1 MSRDI
6 FEQVSDWYCEGIPED
21 GLTQEERFEIIGSTQ
36 GSYLY
41 EHIQT
46 SPRELDLLSD
56 QDLVRVHYQ
65 AMLDAAR

>member
-6 FEQVSDWYCEGIPED
+6 FLRVTDWYCEGIPEE
-21 GLTQEERFEIIGSTQ
+21 GLTQAERFEIIDSTQ
-36 GSYLY
+36 GAYLY

-46 SPRELDLLSD
+46 SPRELDGLSD

-65 AMLDAAR
+65 AMVDATR